1 MSQQT
6 LTLTYLNEDDRSYGL
21 AGMAISLASLDAV
34 DRVASLS
41 LDSDDTMITFSHE
54 YYFSGSP
61 SISPKST
68 WDNLIRNFY
77 ITSAMAVGNV
87 AARSLV
93 RLRQNN
99 IPAEVIDPVIDTIY
113 EEGRESCSLEDDEIE
128 AICDKVRMLS
138 RRIFGNPRIHPAV
151 DELARTIS
159 RRRSLSGGELIDEL
173 RLLQII

>member
-1 MSQQT
+1 M
-6 LTLTYLNEDDRSYGL
+6 
-21 AGMAISLASLDAV
+21 
-34 DRVASLS
+34 
-41 LDSDDTMITFSHE
+41 
-54 YYFSGSP
+54 
-61 SISPKST
+61 
-68 WDNLIRNFY
+68 
-77 ITSAMAVGNV
+77 